1 MCLTLFDPRDCS
13 LPGSCVHGILRAT
26 VLEWVAMTSSR
37 ASSWHRDRTH
47 VSCRQIVYHSATWQV
62 LVTDKTVAEVPS
74 KNPTS
79 LKPQTPTTGS
89 IAGSSLSVNEPTV
102 LPVTYFFFLAEN
114 LIEGNGSGA
123 SGRLKRAREH
133 LWSQR

>member
-1 MCLTLFDPRDCS
+1 
-13 LPGSCVHGILRAT
+13 
-26 VLEWVAMTSSR
+26 MTSSR

-74 KNPTS
+74 NNPTS
-79 LKPQTPTTGS
+79 LKPQTPTTAS
-89 IAGSSLSVNEPTV
+89 IAESSLSVNEPTV